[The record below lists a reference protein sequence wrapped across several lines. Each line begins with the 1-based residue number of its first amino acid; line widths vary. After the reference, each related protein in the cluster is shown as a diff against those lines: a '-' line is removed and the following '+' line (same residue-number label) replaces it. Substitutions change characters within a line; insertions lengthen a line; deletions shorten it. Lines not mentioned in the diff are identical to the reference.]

1 MQTVDRI
8 VEVLEEAGIDH
19 VFGMP
24 GGDTGRIYKAL
35 YNKQDK
41 IKVVVPRDEQTAAC
55 MADMYGRMTGKPGVF
70 ICQGCYAASTGLF
83 GVIEAGLGSSPMTV
97 ITDITTYGVP
107 AGHGS
112 LQCGGGEYGNFDIA
126 AIFKAT
132 CKFTSVAHTPGEGIQ
147 SVQRAIKHAVTGRP
161 GPTAAVL
168 GIGALGGEITDETFP
183 RIYDTRGYMQNATS
197 IPHPSDTERAAD
209 LLLTAKK
216 PVIVAGNG
224 IHAAK
229 AYAELQT
236 LAEGIGAPVAT
247 STLGKGTFPE
257 VHPLGLGVMGIFG
270 SPTANKVVS
279 EADVVLIVGTRLK
292 GPDTIT
298 ESPALINPARQTLIQ
313 VDVEPRNA
321 GWVYPINLGLVGD
334 AKAVLEQLSEAVAD
348 DVAKRPAYDQQPNF
362 AQLQKDK
369 QDLHYFIDDYARSDA
384 VPMLPQRMAKELS
397 DSLADDAIVCADA
410 GNNRVWML
418 RYFQTK
424 QAGNYFGTYGIA
436 GMSWSLPAALTAK
449 LLHPERQCVSVC
461 SDGFAMQNHVL
472 STALQYDAPVTY
484 VVFNDAQLGM
494 VRQGQGDQPIGS
506 EFTRT
511 DWAGVAE
518 GYGAVGFRVKSPG
531 EVQSAVLEALSGQ
544 KPAVV
549 DVQID
554 PKEPMQERLKSTLGV
569 YGSY

>member
-19 VFGMP
+19 VFGIP
-24 GGDTGRIYKAL
+24 GGDTGRIFKAL
-35 YNKQDK
+35 YAKQDK
-41 IKVVVPRDEQTAAC
+41 IKVVVARDEQTAAC
-55 MADMYGRMTGKPGVF
+55 MADMYGRLTGKPGVF
-70 ICQGCYAASTGLF
+70 MAQGCYAASTGLF
-83 GVIEAGLGSSPMTV
+83 GVIEAGLGSSPMLV

-107 AGHGS
+107 PGHGS
-112 LQCGGGEYGNFDIA
+112 VQCGGGEYGNFDIA

-132 CKFTSVAHTPGEGIQ
+132 CKFTAVAHNPGDGVQ
-147 SVQRAIKHAVTGRP
+147 AVQRAIKHAVTGRP

-168 GIGALGGEITDETFP
+168 AIDALRGEITEETFP
-183 RIYDTRGYMQNATS
+183 RIYDTRGYMQNAVS
-197 IPHPSDTERAAD
+197 VPPASETERAAD
-209 LLLTAKK
+209 MLLTAKQ

-224 IHAAK
+224 VHASK

-236 LAEGIGAPVAT
+236 LAEGLGAPVAT
-247 STLGKGTFPE
+247 STLGKGVFPE
-257 VHPLGLGVMGIFG
+257 VHPLALGAMGIFG
-270 SPTANKVVS
+270 SPVANKVVG
-279 EADVVLIVGTRLK
+279 EADLVLIVGCRLK

-298 ESPALINPARQTLIQ
+298 ESPRLIDPARQTLIQ
-313 VDVEPRNA
+313 IDVEPRNA
-321 GWVYPINLGLVGD
+321 GWVFPINQGLIGD
-334 AKAVLEQLSEAVAD
+334 ANAVLAQLNEALAED
-348 DVAKRPAYDQQPNF
+348 IPKRPPYDQQARF
-362 AQLQKDK
+362 AQIQQDK
-369 QDLHYFIDDYARSDA
+369 QALLYFADDYSASNA
-384 VPMLPQRMAKELS
+384 VPILPQRLAKELS
-397 DSLADDAIVCADA
+397 ESLAPDAIVCADA

-472 STALQYDAPVTY
+472 TTALQHDAPVTY

-494 VRQGQGDQPIGS
+494 VRQGQGDQPIAS
-506 EFTRT
+506 EFVRT
-511 DWAGVAE
+511 DWATVAQ
-518 GYGAVGFRVKSPG
+518 GYGCVGLQVKNP
-531 EVQSAVLEALSGQ
+531 EDVKPAVLEALSGQ

-549 DVQID
+549 DVTID
-554 PKEPMQERLKSTLGV
+554 PHEPMQERLRSPFGV

>member
-1 MQTVDRI
+1 MQAVDRI

-24 GGDTGRIYKAL
+24 GGDTGRIFKAM

-55 MADMYGRMTGKPGVF
+55 MADMYGRMTGKPGVLM
-70 ICQGCYAASTGLF
+70 CQGCYAASTGLF

-161 GPTAAVL
+161 GPTAVVL
-168 GIGALGGEITDETFP
+168 AIGSLVGEITDETFP

-209 LLLTAKK
+209 MLLTAKK

-224 IHAAK
+224 IHASK

-236 LAEGIGAPVAT
+236 LAESIGAPVAT
-247 STLGKGTFPE
+247 RTLGKGVFPE
-257 VHPLGLGVMGIFG
+257 VHPLALGVMGIFG

-279 EADVVLIVGTRLK
+279 EADLVLIIGTRLK

-298 ESPALINPARQTLIQ
+298 ESPALIDPARQTLIQ
-313 VDVEPRNA
+313 IDVEPRNT

-334 AKAVLEQLSEAVAD
+334 AKAAIEQLNEAVAD

-369 QDLHYFIDDYARSDA
+369 QDLLYFVDDYARSDA
-384 VPMLPQRMAKELS
+384 VPILPQRLAKELS

-449 LLHPERQCVSVC
+449 LLNPERQCVSVC

-484 VVFNDAQLGM
+484 VVYNDAQLGM
-494 VRQGQGDQPIGS
+494 VRPGQGDQPVGS
-506 EFTRT
+506 EFLRA
-511 DWAGVAE
+511 DWASVAE
-518 GYGAVGFRVKSPG
+518 GYGAVGLRVSQPN
-531 EVQSAVLEALSGQ
+531 EVKSAVLEALSGQ

-554 PKEPMQERLKSTLGV
+554 PKEPMQERLKSNLGV

>member
-19 VFGMP
+19 VFGIP
-24 GGDTGRIYKAL
+24 GGDTGRIFKAL
-35 YNKQDK
+35 YDKQDK
-41 IKVVVPRDEQTAAC
+41 IRVVVARDEQTAAC
-55 MADMYGRMTGKPGVF
+55 MADMYGRLTGKPGVF
-70 ICQGCYAASTGLF
+70 MAQGCYAASTGLF
-83 GVIEAGLGSSPMTV
+83 GVIEAGLGSSPMVV

-132 CKFTSVAHTPGEGIQ
+132 CKFTAVAHTPGEGVQ
-147 SVQRAIKHAVTGRP
+147 AVQRAIKHATTGRP
-161 GPTAAVL
+161 GPTAAVI
-168 GIGALGGEITDETFP
+168 GINAMRGEITDETFP
-183 RIYDTRGYMQNATS
+183 RIYDTRNYMQNAVC
-197 IPHPSDTERAAD
+197 IPHPHDTERAAD
-209 LLLTAKK
+209 MLLTAKQ

-236 LAEGIGAPVAT
+236 LAESLGAPVAT
-247 STLGKGTFPE
+247 STLGKGVFAE
-257 VHPLGLGVMGIFG
+257 VHPLALGCMGVFG
-270 SPTANKVVS
+270 SPVANKVVS
-279 EADVVLIVGTRLK
+279 EADLVLIIGCRLK

-298 ESPALINPARQTLIQ
+298 ESPQLIDPARQILIQ

-321 GWVYPINLGLVGD
+321 GWVFPINLGLIGD
-334 AKAVLEQLSEAVAD
+334 AKAVLSQLNEALAD
-348 DVAKRPAYDQQPNF
+348 DVRKRPAYNQEPRF
-362 AQLQKDK
+362 AQLQQDK
-369 QDLHYFIDDYARSDA
+369 QDLHYFVDEYSRSNA
-384 VPMLPQRMAKELS
+384 VPILPQRLAKELS
-397 DSLADDAIVCADA
+397 DSLADDAIICADA

-424 QAGNYFGTYGIA
+424 RAGNYFGTYGIA

-472 STALQYDAPVTY
+472 TTALQYDAPVTY
-484 VVFNDAQLGM
+484 VVMNDAQLGM
-494 VRQGQGDQPIGS
+494 VRQGQGDRPIAS
-506 EFTRT
+506 EFVRT

-518 GYGAVGFRVKSPG
+518 GYGAVGLRVKNPG
-531 EVQSAVLEALSGQ
+531 EVKSAVLEALSGQ

-549 DVQID
+549 DVTID
-554 PKEPMQERLKSTLGV
+554 SKEPMQERLRSSLGV

>member
-8 VEVLEEAGIDH
+8 VEVLEEARIDH
-19 VFGMP
+19 VFGIP

-35 YNKQDK
+35 YAKQDK
-41 IKVVVPRDEQTAAC
+41 IKVVVARDEQTAAC
-55 MADMYGRMTGKPGVF
+55 MADMYGRLTGKPGVF
-70 ICQGCYAASTGLF
+70 MAQGCYAASTGLF
-83 GVIEAGLGSSPMTV
+83 GVIEAGLGSSPMVV

-132 CKFTSVAHTPGEGIQ
+132 CKFTAVAHSPGEGVQ
-147 SVQRAIKHAVTGRP
+147 AVQRAIKHAITGRP

-168 GIGALGGEITDETFP
+168 AIDALRGEITDETVP
-183 RIYDTRGYMQNATS
+183 RIYDTRGYLQNAVS
-197 IPHPSDTERAAD
+197 VPLASDLERAAD
-209 LLLTAKK
+209 MLLTAQR
-216 PVIVAGNG
+216 PVVVAGNG
-224 IHAAK
+224 VHAAK

-247 STLGKGTFPE
+247 STLGKGVFPE

-270 SPTANKVVS
+270 SPVANKGVS
-279 EADVVLIVGTRLK
+279 EADLVLIVGCRLK

-298 ESPALINPARQTLIQ
+298 ESPHLIDPARQTLIQ

-321 GWVYPINLGLVGD
+321 GWVFPINLGLIGD
-334 AKAVLEQLSEAVAD
+334 ADAVLGQLNEALAD
-348 DVAKRPAYDQQPNF
+348 EVKKRPSYDQQPRC
-362 AQLQKDK
+362 AELQQDK
-369 QDLHYFIDDYARSDA
+369 QDLHYFADDYSASSA
-384 VPMLPQRMAKELS
+384 VPILPQRLAKELS
-397 DSLADDAIVCADA
+397 DSLAPDAIVCADA

-418 RYFQTK
+418 RYFQTQ

-449 LLHPERQCVSVC
+449 LLNPDRQCVSVS

-472 STALQYDAPVTY
+472 TTALQYDAPVTY
-484 VVFNDAQLGM
+484 VVLNDAQLGM
-494 VRQGQGDQPIGS
+494 VRQGQGDQPIAS
-506 EFTRT
+506 EFVRT
-511 DWAGVAE
+511 DWAAVAQ
-518 GYGAVGFRVKSPG
+518 GYGCVGLQVTNPDDVKP
-531 EVQSAVLEALSGQ
+531 AVLEALSGQ

-549 DVQID
+549 DVAID
-554 PKEPMQERLKSTLGV
+554 PKEPMQERLRSSLGV

>member
-1 MQTVDRI
+1 MQAVDRI

-19 VFGMP
+19 LFGIP

-41 IKVVVPRDEQTAAC
+41 IKVVVARDEQTASC
-55 MADMYGRMTGKPGVF
+55 MADMYGRLTGKPGGF
-70 ICQGCYAASTGLF
+70 MAQGCYAASTGLF
-83 GVIEAGLGSSPMTV
+83 GVIEAGLGSSPMVV

-107 AGHGS
+107 PGHGS

-132 CKFTSVAHTPGEGIQ
+132 CKFTAVAHNPGEGIQ
-147 SVQRAIKHAVTGRP
+147 AVQRAIKHATTGRP
-161 GPTAAVL
+161 GPTAVVL
-168 GIGALGGEITDETFP
+168 AIEALSGDITDETFP
-183 RIYDTRGYMQNATS
+183 RIYDTRGYMQNAVS
-197 IPHPSDTERAAD
+197 VPPASETERAAD
-209 LLLTAKK
+209 MLLSAKR

-224 IHAAK
+224 VHAAK
-229 AYAELQT
+229 AYAELRT
-236 LAEGIGAPVAT
+236 LAEGLAAPVAT
-247 STLGKGTFPE
+247 STLGKGTFAE
-257 VHPLGLGVMGIFG
+257 VHPLALGVMGIFG

-279 EADVVLIVGTRLK
+279 EADLVLIVGCRLK

-298 ESPALINPARQTLIQ
+298 ESPRLIDPLRQTLIQ
-313 VDVEPRNA
+313 IDVEPRNA
-321 GWVYPINLGLVGD
+321 GWVFPINLGLIGD
-334 AKAVLEQLSEAVAD
+334 AKAVLAQLNEALAD
-348 DVAKRPAYDQQPNF
+348 DVGKRPPYEQQPHV
-362 AQLQKDK
+362 AQLQQDK
-369 QDLHYFIDDYARSDA
+369 QDLHYFVDDYSRSDA
-384 VPMLPQRMAKELS
+384 VPILPQRLVKELS
-397 DSLADDAIVCADA
+397 DSLPEDAIVCADA

-449 LLHPERQCVSVC
+449 LLNPERQCVSVS

-472 STALQYDAPVTY
+472 TTALQYDAPVTY
-484 VVFNDAQLGM
+484 VVLNDAQLGM
-494 VRQGQGDQPIGS
+494 VRQGQGDQPIAS
-506 EFTRT
+506 EFVRT
-511 DWAGVAE
+511 DWASVAE
-518 GYGAVGFRVKSPG
+518 GYGAVGLRVKNPA

-549 DVQID
+549 DVTID
-554 PKEPMQERLKSTLGV
+554 PNEPMQERLRSSLGV

>member
-19 VFGMP
+19 VFGIP
-24 GGDTGRIYKAL
+24 GGDTGRIFKAL
-35 YNKQDK
+35 YHKQDK
-41 IKVVVPRDEQTAAC
+41 IRVVVARDEQTAAC
-55 MADMYGRMTGKPGVF
+55 MADMYGRLTGKPGVF
-70 ICQGCYAASTGLF
+70 MSQGCYAASTGLF

-107 AGHGS
+107 PAHGS

-132 CKFTSVAHTPGEGIQ
+132 CKFTSVAHNPGDGVQ
-147 SVQRAIKHAVTGRP
+147 AVQRAIKHAVTGRP

-168 GIGALGGEITDETFP
+168 AIDAMRGEITEETFP
-183 RIYDTRGYMQNATS
+183 RIYDTRGYMQNSTS
-197 IPHPSDTERAAD
+197 IPHPSDTERAAEM
-209 LLLTAKK
+209 LLTAKR

-224 IHAAK
+224 VHAAK
-229 AYAELQT
+229 GYAELQR
-236 LAEGIGAPVAT
+236 LAEGLGAPVAT
-247 STLGKGTFPE
+247 STLGKGVFPE
-257 VHPLGLGVMGIFG
+257 IHPLALGVMGIFG
-270 SPTANKVVS
+270 SPVANKTVS
-279 EADVVLIVGTRLK
+279 EADLIIIIGCRLK

-298 ESPALINPARQTLIQ
+298 ESPNLIDPSRQTLIQ

-321 GWVYPINLGLVGD
+321 GWVFPINLGLVGD
-334 AKAVLEQLSEAVAD
+334 AQAVLEQLNEALAD
-348 DVAKRPAYDQQPNF
+348 DVQKRPPYEQQPQF

-369 QDLHYFIDDYARSDA
+369 QDLHYFVDDYSRSDA
-384 VPMLPQRMAKELS
+384 VPILPQRLAMELS
-397 DSLADDAIVCADA
+397 NSLADDAIVCADA

-424 QAGNYFGTYGIA
+424 QAGNYYGTYGIA

-449 LLHPERQCVSVC
+449 LLNPDRQCVSVC

-484 VVFNDAQLGM
+484 VVMNDAQLGM
-494 VRQGQGDQPIGS
+494 VRQGQGDQPIAS
-506 EFTRT
+506 EFVRT

-518 GYGAVGFRVKSPG
+518 GYGAVGLRVKNPS

-549 DVQID
+549 DVTID
-554 PKEPMQERLKSTLGV
+554 PNEPMQERLKSSLGV

>member
-1 MQTVDRI
+1 MQAVERI

-24 GGDTGRIYKAL
+24 GGDTGRIFKAM

-55 MADMYGRMTGKPGVF
+55 MADMYGRMTGKPGVLM
-70 ICQGCYAASTGLF
+70 CQGCYAASTGLF
-83 GVIEAGLGSSPMTV
+83 GVIEAGLGSSPMVV

-132 CKFTSVAHTPGEGIQ
+132 CKFTSVAHTPGEGVQ

-168 GIGALGGEITDETFP
+168 GIGSLVGDITDETFP
-183 RIYDTRGYMQNATS
+183 RIYDTRGYMQNAMS
-197 IPHPSDTERAAD
+197 IPHPSETERAAD
-209 LLLTAKK
+209 MLLTAKK

-224 IHAAK
+224 VHAAK

-236 LAEGIGAPVAT
+236 LAERLGAPVAT
-247 STLGKGTFPE
+247 STLGKGAFPE
-257 VHPLGLGVMGIFG
+257 VHPLALGVMGIFG

-279 EADVVLIVGTRLK
+279 EADLVLIIGTRLK

-334 AKAVLEQLSEAVAD
+334 AKAVIEQLNEAVAD

-369 QDLHYFIDDYARSDA
+369 QDLHYFVDDYARSNA
-384 VPMLPQRMAKELS
+384 VPILPQRLAKELS

-449 LLHPERQCVSVC
+449 LLYPERQCVSVC

-484 VVFNDAQLGM
+484 VVYNDAQLGM
-494 VRQGQGDQPIGS
+494 VRQGQGDQPVGS
-506 EFTRT
+506 EFLRA
-511 DWAGVAE
+511 DWASVAE
-518 GYGAVGFRVKSPG
+518 GYGAVGLRVSKPD
-531 EVQSAVLEALSGQ
+531 EVKSAVLEALSGQ

-554 PKEPMQERLKSTLGV
+554 PKEPMQERLKSNLGV